1 MVSII
6 LVVLILT
13 VAKSMRKK
21 HKITKKNELFGENV
35 IFHRKA
41 HSFLRKR
48 VENLVK
54 MMQNSIFCLLK
65 ATNNNIYEQNVTK
78 TD

>member
-1 MVSII
+1 MNFSEKM
-6 LVVLILT
+6 LSFTGKLIL
-13 VAKSMRKK
+13 
-21 HKITKKNELFGENV
+21 
-35 IFHRKA
+35 
-41 HSFLRKR
+41 FLRKR